1 MLPISERFSNYSKE
15 VMMKF
20 KEKGIRCEMD
30 ERDEKIGYKIREAQL
45 EKVPYMIILGEKEA
59 QSGMLSVRC
68 REQGDIG
75 IMSIEKVIEFIR
87 SEQ

>member
-1 MLPISERFSNYSKE
+1 
-15 VMMKF
+15 MMKF

-45 EKVPYMIILGEKEA
+45 EKVPFMIILGEKEA
-59 QSGMLSVRC
+59 QSGMLSVRS